1 VAQKL
6 VDVASLVI
14 SVGKSCEML
23 GEEDLV
29 PLQADLQHLQWCVD
43 SILSSCRRPL
53 THCK

>member
-1 VAQKL
+1 MVVAQKL

-29 PLQADLQHLQWCVD
+29 PLQADLQHLQRCVG
-43 SILSSCRRPL
+43 STLSTC
-53 THCK
+53 